1 MSEAGL
7 LRLLLVRFSLRHWR
21 RGPGQALLL
30 VTILA
35 LGVAVYF
42 SIRLANR
49 AVLASFERF
58 TEVISRETDFVL
70 SAPAGSLPE
79 TLLPELRAL
88 LGARPVHLIPVVET
102 TAARPRRDAAAE
114 LGSGES
120 FRLVGVDL
128 IGLQNLREEDAALEP
143 VRDEWAGGLAK
154 PNAVFV
160 SRALGER
167 VGGTL
172 EVVLDDR
179 LVTLE
184 IAGLIPERSN
194 APAAPRAL
202 LIMDL
207 PALQELTERR
217 GQVDRVE
224 LFIESGAQ
232 RAERRTEVAAL
243 LGAAAQG
250 HWLLATGADRREAGA
265 LMTRAFR
272 LNLTALSFIALAV
285 GLYLIFQALEGAVL
299 RRRQEI
305 AILLSLGVE
314 ERTIGRAWLLESL
327 AVGVL
332 GGALG
337 ALLGWV
343 GAQFAVRLVG
353 RTVNVLYFA
362 TAADGVEL
370 RWVEIGWAILL
381 AVIASL
387 VAGWLPSRTAA
398 GLPPAQLLSRFSA
411 ASPGSRLLRSGALA
425 IGLVVLGAA
434 LAALPALRLD
444 GGVRLALGGYAA
456 AVVWLFAGG
465 LLSGH
470 LLGWLGRLLR
480 PIGHHSAMARL
491 AASQLTPPSGRHRLA
506 AASLACAV
514 AMTAGMAILV
524 GSFEKT
530 MQRWISATFQADL
543 YVSSSGAE
551 NASSQNRL
559 RAATWQRLV
568 ADPAVASANV
578 MHSAEVSFPGG
589 TATVLGVDFR
599 FAREQGSI
607 AWLGGAPEP
616 WPDAGDAAFVSEA
629 FVERFR
635 VRRGD
640 TLRVPTPAG
649 MQSLRIAGVF
659 ADYGSERGTV
669 LIERAQFTAWFRDDT
684 ARSVIVKLRDPA
696 AAETVRTRWLAESPG
711 VQVFTNAHLRT
722 EVLRMFRQT
731 FSITYALEAIGVVV
745 AVLGL
750 TFTLASVLL
759 DRHADLTTLRAL
771 GVTRRGI
778 ALSTALEGA
787 ATALAGL
794 LAGFV
799 ASGLLGWLLIHVINK
814 QTFGWTLLLGVP
826 APALLLLAA
835 LVLLA
840 ALAAATAVGLWG
852 AGLPADREE

>member
-1 MSEAGL
+1 
-7 LRLLLVRFSLRHWR
+7 
-21 RGPGQALLL
+21 
-30 VTILA
+30 
-35 LGVAVYF
+35 
-42 SIRLANR
+42 
-49 AVLASFERF
+49 
-58 TEVISRETDFVL
+58 
-70 SAPAGSLPE
+70 
-79 TLLPELRAL
+79 
-88 LGARPVHLIPVVET
+88 
-102 TAARPRRDAAAE
+102 
-114 LGSGES
+114 
-120 FRLVGVDL
+120 
-128 IGLQNLREEDAALEP
+128 
-143 VRDEWAGGLAK
+143 
-154 PNAVFV
+154 
-160 SRALGER
+160 
-167 VGGTL
+167 
-172 EVVLDDR
+172 
-179 LVTLE
+179 
-184 IAGLIPERSN
+184 
-194 APAAPRAL
+194 
-202 LIMDL
+202 
-207 PALQELTERR
+207 
-217 GQVDRVE
+217 
-224 LFIESGAQ
+224 
-232 RAERRTEVAAL
+232 
-243 LGAAAQG
+243 
-250 HWLLATGADRREAGA
+250 
-265 LMTRAFR
+265 
-272 LNLTALSFIALAV
+272 
-285 GLYLIFQALEGAVL
+285 
-299 RRRQEI
+299 
-305 AILLSLGVE
+305 
-314 ERTIGRAWLLESL
+314 
-327 AVGVL
+327 
-332 GGALG
+332 
-337 ALLGWV
+337 
-343 GAQFAVRLVG
+343 
-353 RTVNVLYFA
+353 
-362 TAADGVEL
+362 
-370 RWVEIGWAILL
+370 
-381 AVIASL
+381 
-387 VAGWLPSRTAA
+387 
-398 GLPPAQLLSRFSA
+398 
-411 ASPGSRLLRSGALA
+411 
-425 IGLVVLGAA
+425 
-434 LAALPALRLD
+434 
-444 GGVRLALGGYAA
+444 
-456 AVVWLFAGG
+456 
-465 LLSGH
+465 
-470 LLGWLGRLLR
+470 
-480 PIGHHSAMARL
+480 
-491 AASQLTPPSGRHRLA
+491 
-506 AASLACAV
+506 
-514 AMTAGMAILV
+514 MTAGMAILV

-530 MQRWISATFQADL
+530 MQRWIAATFQADL

-578 MHSAEVSFPGG
+578 MHSAEVTFPGG

-640 TLRVPTPAG
+640 ALSVPTPTG
-649 MQSLRIAGVF
+649 PQSLRIAGVF

-669 LIERAQFTAWFRDDT
+669 LVERARFTAWFRDDT

-711 VQVFTNAHLRT
+711 VQIFTNAHLRT

>member
-21 RGPGQALLL
+21 RGPGQAALL
-30 VTILA
+30 VVILA

-58 TEVISRETDFVL
+58 TEVISRETDFVI

-79 TLLPELRAL
+79 TLLPELRAA
-88 LGARPVHLIPVVET
+88 LGTRPVHLIPVLET
-102 TAARPRRDAAAE
+102 TAVRARDDAIAE

-120 FRLVGVDL
+120 FRLVGLDL
-128 IGLQNLREEDAALEP
+128 VGLQNLREEDATPEP
-143 VRDEWAGGLAK
+143 VRAEWAGGLGK
-154 PNAVFV
+154 PHAVFV
-160 SRALGER
+160 SRALG
-167 VGGTL
+167 VPPGGAL
-172 EVVLDDR
+172 RLVVDDR
-179 LVTLE
+179 IVTLE
-184 IAGLIPERSN
+184 IAGFIPQRGNE
-194 APAAPRAL
+194 PAAPRSL

-207 PALQELTERR
+207 PALQALAERR
-217 GQVDRVE
+217 GQMDRVE
-224 LFIESGAQ
+224 FFIEAGPL
-232 RAERRTEVAAL
+232 RAERRAAATTL
-243 LGAAAQG
+243 ISDAAQG
-250 HWLLATGADRREAGA
+250 RWLIATGTDRRASGA

-285 GLYLIFQALEGAVL
+285 GLYLIFQALDGAVL

-327 AVGVL
+327 LVGVL
-332 GGALG
+332 GGGLG
-337 ALLGWV
+337 ALLGWG
-343 GAQFAVRLVG
+343 GAQFAVRAVG

-362 TAADGVEL
+362 NSAESADL
-370 RWVEIGWAILL
+370 RWEEIGWAMLL
-381 AVIASL
+381 AVLASL
-387 VAGWLPSRTAA
+387 VAGWLPARTASR
-398 GLPPAQLLSRFSA
+398 LPPAQLLSRFQA
-411 ASPGSRLLRSGALA
+411 AGPGSRVLRSGALVIA
-425 IGLVVLGAA
+425 LVGLGA
-434 LAALPALRLD
+434 LAAALPPWRLE
-444 GGVRLALGGYAA
+444 GGVRVALGGYVAA
-456 AVVWLFAGG
+456 LAWLFAGG

-480 PIGHHSAMARL
+480 PCGHHSAMARL
-491 AASQLTPPSGRHRLA
+491 ATSQLAPPSGRHRLA

-524 GSFEKT
+524 GSFERT
-530 MQRWISATFQADL
+530 MQRWIGATFQADL

-559 RAATWQRLV
+559 RAATWQRLA
-568 ADPAVASANV
+568 ADPAVAATNV
-578 MHSAEVSFPGG
+578 MHSADVTFPGG
-589 TATVLGVDFR
+589 TAMLVGTDFR
-599 FAREQGSI
+599 YARENGSV

-629 FVERFR
+629 FVERFG
-635 VRRGD
+635 VRRGGAL
-640 TLRVPTPAG
+640 TVPTPAG
-649 MQSLRIAGVF
+649 PQTLRIAGVF

-669 LIERAQFTAWFRDDT
+669 VIERTRFLAWFRDDA
-684 ARSVIVKLRDPA
+684 ARSVIVNLRDPA
-696 AAETVRTRWLAESPG
+696 AAETVRTRWLAENPG

-731 FSITYALEAIGVVV
+731 FTITYALEGIGVAV

-750 TFTLASVLL
+750 TLTLVSVLL

-771 GVTRRGI
+771 GVTRGDI

-794 LAGFV
+794 LAGLA

-814 QTFGWTLLLGVP
+814 QTFGWTLLLAVP
-826 APALLLLAA
+826 APTLLLLSA

-852 AGLPADREE
+852 ANLPADREE